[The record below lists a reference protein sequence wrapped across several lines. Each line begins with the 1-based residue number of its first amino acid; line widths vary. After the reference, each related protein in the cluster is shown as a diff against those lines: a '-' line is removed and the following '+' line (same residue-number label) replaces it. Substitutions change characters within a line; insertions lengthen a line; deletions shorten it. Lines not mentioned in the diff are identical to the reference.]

1 MLEQLLRYICPIED
15 IKTMDN
21 DTILIIEDDEPQLK
35 SLAGFLENQSFSVFA
50 TTSSV
55 EGVRIASEQLIDLV
69 LTDYKMPEKN
79 GMDVLREVKKINPE
93 IAVIIM
99 TAFGD
104 IGTAV
109 QVMKEGAFDYL
120 TKPILE
126 LDELEMTIRKA
137 LERKRLISENK
148 ELRERLQDKYRFNE
162 IIYGSPEMEEVLNI
176 AGRSANSKASI
187 IIYGESG
194 TGKELVAKAIHYN
207 SPRKDNPLVS
217 VNCAALNENLLESEL
232 FGHEKGAFTGADKQ
246 RKGRFE
252 QADGGTIFL
261 DEVGEI
267 TLATQV
273 KLLRVLQEREF
284 ERVGGNQTISV
295 DVRVITATNKDLEK
309 MVSDG
314 SFRQD
319 LFYRLNVISIRI
331 PPLRERRSDIQ
342 PLVSYFISK
351 FALENDKEIEGISR
365 EATDILL
372 KYDYPGNVRE
382 LENAIQ
388 RAVVMTRG
396 NLITTDD
403 LPIYIKTAKSE
414 GGLPAEKNSLDYMV
428 ENLER
433 RLILEAIE
441 QASGNQSKAAE
452 LLGIGER
459 NLRYKLKKYGMKQSK
474 ENR

>member
-1 MLEQLLRYICPIED
+1 
-15 IKTMDN
+15 MDN

-35 SLAGFLENQSFSVFA
+35 SLAGFLENQSFDVIA
-50 TTSSV
+50 TASSV
-55 EGVRIASEQLIDLV
+55 EGIRIASEQVIDLV
-69 LTDYKMPEKN
+69 LTDFKMPEKN
-79 GMDVLREVKKINPE
+79 GMDVLREIKKINPE

-176 AGRSANSKASI
+176 AGRSANSRASI

-194 TGKELVAKAIHYN
+194 TGKELVAKAIHYS
-207 SPRKDNPLVS
+207 SPRKGNPLVS

-267 TLATQV
+267 PLAVQV

-284 ERVGGNQTISV
+284 ERVGGNQTIRV

-309 MVSDG
+309 MVGDG

-319 LFYRLNVISIRI
+319 FFYRLNVISIRI

-351 FALENDKEIEGISR
+351 FASENDKDIEGISR
-365 EATDILL
+365 EAMDILL

-382 LENAIQ
+382 LENAIH
-388 RAVVMTRG
+388 RAVVMARG

-414 GGLPAEKNSLDYMV
+414 SDLPVEKNSLDQMV

-474 ENR
+474 EDK

>member
-1 MLEQLLRYICPIED
+1 
-15 IKTMDN
+15 MDN

-35 SLAGFLENQSFSVFA
+35 SLAGFLENQSFDVIA
-50 TTSSV
+50 TASSV
-55 EGVRIASEQLIDLV
+55 EGIRIASEQVIDLV
-69 LTDYKMPEKN
+69 LTDFKMPEKN
-79 GMDVLREVKKINPE
+79 GMDVLREIKKINPE

-176 AGRSANSKASI
+176 AGRSANSRASI

-207 SPRKDNPLVS
+207 SPRKGNPLVS

-267 TLATQV
+267 PLAVQV

-284 ERVGGNQTISV
+284 ERVGGNQTIRV

-309 MVSDG
+309 MVGDG

-319 LFYRLNVISIRI
+319 FFYRLNVISIRI

-351 FALENDKEIEGISR
+351 FASENDKDIEGISR
-365 EATDILL
+365 EAMDILL

-382 LENAIQ
+382 LENAIH
-388 RAVVMTRG
+388 RAVVMARG

-414 GGLPAEKNSLDYMV
+414 SDLPVEKNSLDQMV

-474 ENR
+474 EDK

>member
-1 MLEQLLRYICPIED
+1 
-15 IKTMDN
+15 MDN

-35 SLAGFLENQSFSVFA
+35 SLAGFLENQSFDVIA

-55 EGVRIASEQLIDLV
+55 EGIRIASEQVIDLV
-69 LTDYKMPEKN
+69 LTDFKMPEKN
-79 GMDVLREVKKINPE
+79 GMDVLREIKKINPE

-176 AGRSANSKASI
+176 AGRSANSRASI

-207 SPRKDNPLVS
+207 SPRKGNPLVS

-267 TLATQV
+267 PLATQV

-284 ERVGGNQTISV
+284 ERVGGNQTIRV

-309 MVSDG
+309 MVGDG

-319 LFYRLNVISIRI
+319 FFYRLNVISIRI

-351 FALENDKEIEGISR
+351 FASENDKDIEGISR
-365 EATDILL
+365 EAMDILL

-382 LENAIQ
+382 LENAIH
-388 RAVVMTRG
+388 RAVVMARG

-414 GGLPAEKNSLDYMV
+414 SDLPVEKNSLDQMV

-474 ENR
+474 EDK

>member
-1 MLEQLLRYICPIED
+1 
-15 IKTMDN
+15 MDN

-35 SLAGFLENQSFSVFA
+35 SLAGFLENQSFNVIA

-55 EGVRIASEQLIDLV
+55 EGIGIASEQVIDLV
-69 LTDYKMPEKN
+69 LTDFKMPVKN
-79 GMDVLREVKKINPE
+79 GMDVLREIKKINPE

-126 LDELEMTIRKA
+126 LDELEMTIKKA

-232 FGHEKGAFTGADKQ
+232 FGHEKGAYTGADKQ

-267 TLATQV
+267 PLATQV

-284 ERVGGNQTISV
+284 ERVGGNQTIRV

-309 MVSDG
+309 MVGDG

-319 LFYRLNVISIRI
+319 FFYRLNVISMRI

-351 FALENDKEIEGISR
+351 FASENDKDIEGISR
-365 EATDILL
+365 EAMDVLL

-414 GGLPAEKNSLDYMV
+414 SDLPVEKNSLDHIV

-474 ENR
+474 EDK